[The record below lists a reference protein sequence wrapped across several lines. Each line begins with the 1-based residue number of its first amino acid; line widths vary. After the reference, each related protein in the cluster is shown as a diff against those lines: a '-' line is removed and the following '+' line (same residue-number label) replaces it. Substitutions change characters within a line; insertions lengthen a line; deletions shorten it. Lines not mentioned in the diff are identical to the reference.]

1 MTTCFKA
8 AKNTPSHIKMFGIS
22 LSIKEAMKKRMIYE
36 IMPLMK
42 EYFANGLML
51 KAQDEF
57 ADYYHLYTNQFMYL

>member
-1 MTTCFKA
+1 MNLQPGQSYFIVNNGTE
-8 AKNTPSHIKMFGIS
+8 
-22 LSIKEAMKKRMIYE
+22 LQIKEAMKKRMIYE

>member
-1 MTTCFKA
+1 
-8 AKNTPSHIKMFGIS
+8 
-22 LSIKEAMKKRMIYE
+22 
-36 IMPLMK
+36 MPLMK